1 MGNYNNI
8 FNYQTLIKIF
18 PIGFAMNV
26 FANAFM
32 KTNTQELHIHIAFFL
47 IFCLLT
53 FDYIVEFTKYNLKD
67 LPYRF
72 LIITFLIGFLIF
84 IQVIAISFYSN
95 INFKKYSIL
104 VVLLILSLVS
114 FLEFWFIY
122 LYGRYEQ
129 SKNKEDVNKLYD
141 EKDIKIYCMWEM
153 FFFFLYLIFSFLSL
167 IDINKLLLHPL
178 QINSEEIAI
187 WLGFIFLIIEVFV
200 YNNFL
205 TSRFKT

>member
-1 MGNYNNI
+1 MGNYNSI

-32 KTNTQELHIHIAFFL
+32 KTNIQELHIHIAFFL
-47 IFCLLT
+47 IFCVLT
-53 FDYIVEFTKYNLKD
+53 FDYIVEFTKYKFKD
-67 LPYRF
+67 LPDRF
-72 LIITFLIGFLIF
+72 LIITFIIGFLIF

-95 INFKKYSIL
+95 INLKKYSIL
-104 VVLLILSLVS
+104 TVLLILSLVS

-129 SKNKEDVNKLYD
+129 SRSKENADKLYD
-141 EKDIKIYCMWEM
+141 EKDIKIYCIWEM
-153 FFFFLYLIFSFLSL
+153 FFFLLYLIFSFISL
-167 IDINKLLLHPL
+167 IDINKLLINPS
-178 QINSEEIAI
+178 QVNSEEIAI

-205 TSRFKT
+205 TSRFRK